1 MPVVLVGVRVPVQL
15 PPDAAGRM
23 STPAADGGAGRSVSS
38 GREGDVGPG
47 RNFVDGHALQDGR
60 RGLDRD
66 EADAGRGVVVVSG
79 VIHRMGA

>member
-38 GREGDVGPG
+38 GREGDVVG
-47 RNFVDGHALQDGR
+47 
-60 RGLDRD
+60 
-66 EADAGRGVVVVSG
+66 VSG
-79 VIHRMGA
+79 VMHRMGA